1 MDFSGVMKILPAP
14 KVFLPALRK
23 SRLYSQ
29 KTRSAPSTTTNHE
42 PYMPELPE
50 VEVICRGLAPTLR
63 GRKIVTA
70 SFSRQKM
77 RLPLPAQQIS
87 TWIVGR
93 RIKGVRRMAKF
104 ILLDMDST
112 ASLVVHLGMTG
123 RLNFFPAGT
132 APAKHDHA
140 RWLLDN
146 GLELRF
152 NDTRRFGSIQVLK
165 PGQDPAEV
173 FGTLGPDPF
182 WPEFNAGYLAERARG
197 RAIPVKNLLM
207 DNRVVTGIG
216 NIYASEILH
225 ASGVN
230 PATPAGHLDDRELQK
245 IAANSRLILEAAI
258 ACGGTTIADY
268 VNSRG
273 EKGYFQTQLQV
284 YGREGE
290 ACHTCGKTIR
300 QVRLGGRASYYCP
313 ACQPEPA
320 LHKPAKKR
328 R

>member
-1 MDFSGVMKILPAP
+1 
-14 KVFLPALRK
+14 
-23 SRLYSQ
+23 
-29 KTRSAPSTTTNHE
+29 
-42 PYMPELPE
+42 MPELPE
-50 VEVICRGLAPTLR
+50 VEVICRGLAPTLL

-70 SFSRQKM
+70 SFSIQKM
-77 RLPLPAQQIS
+77 RLPIPTRQIS
-87 TWIVGR
+87 TWILGR
-93 RIKGVRRMAKF
+93 KIKGVRRMAKF
-104 ILLDMDST
+104 ILFDTDSR

-140 RWLLDN
+140 RWFLDN

-152 NDTRRFGSIQVLK
+152 NDTRRFGSIQVLE

-197 RAIPVKNLLM
+197 RAIPVKSLLM

-225 ASGVN
+225 AVEVN
-230 PATPAGHLDDRELQK
+230 PAAPAGQLNHRQWQR
-245 IAANSRLILEAAI
+245 IVSNSRLILDAAI

-290 ACHTCGKTIR
+290 ACRNCEKPIR

-320 LHKPAKKR
+320 LKKPAKKR

>member
-1 MDFSGVMKILPAP
+1 
-14 KVFLPALRK
+14 
-23 SRLYSQ
+23 
-29 KTRSAPSTTTNHE
+29 
-42 PYMPELPE
+42 MPELPE
-50 VEVICRGLAPTLR
+50 VEVICRGLAPTLL

-70 SFSRQKM
+70 SFSHQKM
-77 RLPLPAQQIS
+77 RLPLPTQQIS

-93 RIKGVRRMAKF
+93 KIKGVRRLAKF
-104 ILLDMDST
+104 ILLDMDSA

-132 APAKHDHA
+132 AVAKHDHG

-152 NDTRRFGSIQVLK
+152 NDTRRFGSIQVMA
-165 PGQDPAEV
+165 PGQNPAEV
-173 FGTLGPDPF
+173 FGELGPDPF
-182 WPEFNAGYLAERARG
+182 WPEFNPGYLAEQARG
-197 RAIPVKNLLM
+197 RTIPVKSLLM
-207 DNRVVTGIG
+207 DNGAVTGIG

-230 PATPAGHLDDRELQK
+230 PTTPAGHLEVREWQK
-245 IAANSRLILEAAI
+245 IVTNSRLILEAAI

-273 EKGYFQTQLQV
+273 EKGYFQTRLQV

-290 ACHTCGKTIR
+290 ACPACREPIC

-320 LHKPAKKR
+320 RGKTAKKR